1 MGSSSTT
8 GPSPAEVA
16 FNGQDMVALSLQE
29 EDLEL
34 GEDFFIWPH
43 PTNSSEALFVVDDAA
58 ERAMRE
64 TASWSHE
71 GVRAALSEMSSAIT
85 VVA

>member
-1 MGSSSTT
+1 MG
-8 GPSPAEVA
+8 VA
-16 FNGQDMVALSLQE
+16 FDDLAMATPSLDE
-29 EDLEL
+29 EDLKL
-34 GEDFFIWPH
+34 DEDFFIWPH